1 MLANLL
7 AFTSQRDLSMQLR
20 IIRETLIAAGLAA
33 TLALAACSNDDD
45 HAGMPMDHSAASSAG
60 SATAPPAGDFN
71 HADVAFAQGMIP
83 HHRQA
88 IDMSDMTLAKEGVH
102 PEVTALAE
110 QIKAAQQPEID
121 TMNRWLDGWG
131 RIQMDDGGRH
141 HGGEGGIM
149 TEAQMRQL
157 DKANASDG
165 QRLYLDGMIRHHQGA
180 IHMAETEIEDG
191 NNEDAIKLAKQI
203 AETQQQEIET
213 MQELLAKL

>member
-1 MLANLL
+1 
-7 AFTSQRDLSMQLR
+7 MQLR
-20 IIRETLIAAGLAA
+20 IIRTTLIAAGLAA

-45 HAGMPMDHSAASSAG
+45 HAGMPMDHSSVSPAG
-60 SATAPPAGDFN
+60 SATAAPAGDFN

-83 HHRQA
+83 HHQQA
-88 IDMSDMTLAKEGVH
+88 IDMSDLILAKEGIH
-102 PEVTALAE
+102 PEVTTLAE
-110 QIKAAQQPEID
+110 QIQAAQQPEID
-121 TMNRWLDGWG
+121 TMNRWLDAWG
-131 RIQMDDGGRH
+131 RVQMDDDGRH

-165 QRLYLDGMIRHHQGA
+165 QRLYLEGMIWHHQGA
-180 IHMAETEIEDG
+180 IHMAETETEDG
-191 NNEDAIKLAKQI
+191 NNEEAINLAKQI

>member
-7 AFTSQRDLSMQLR
+7 AFTSQRDLSMQLM
-20 IIRETLIAAGLAA
+20 IIRTTLIAVGLAA

-45 HAGMPMDHSAASSAG
+45 HAGMPMDHSAARPAG
-60 SATAPPAGDFN
+60 SATAPPVGDFN

-83 HHRQA
+83 HHQQA
-88 IDMSDMTLAKEGVH
+88 IDMSDMILAKEGAH
-102 PEVTALAE
+102 PEVTTLAE

-121 TMNRWLDGWG
+121 TMNSWLDTWG
-131 RIQMDDGGRH
+131 RTQMDDDGRH

-149 TEAQMRQL
+149 TEVQMRQL

-180 IHMAETEIEDG
+180 IHMAETEIEEG
-191 NNEDAIKLAKQI
+191 NNEEAIKLAKQI

>member
-1 MLANLL
+1 MKL
-7 AFTSQRDLSMQLR
+7 TV
-20 IIRETLIAAGLAA
+20 IRMTLIWAGLAA

-45 HAGMPMDHSAASSAG
+45 HAGMPMDHSAAGSAG
-60 SATAPPAGDFN
+60 SATASSAGNFN

-83 HHRQA
+83 HHQQA
-88 IDMSDMTLAKEGVH
+88 IDMSDMILAKEGIH
-102 PEVTALAE
+102 PEVTALAQ

-131 RIQMDDGGRH
+131 RIQMEDGGRH

-149 TEAQMRQL
+149 TEPQMRQL

-165 QRLYLDGMIRHHQGA
+165 QRLYLEGMIRHHQGA
-180 IHMAETEIEDG
+180 IHMAETETEDG
-191 NNEDAIKLAKQI
+191 NNEEAINLAQQI

-213 MQELLAKL
+213 MQELLAEL